1 MTINVSLDSN
11 ENIAI
16 MKKIMKK
23 LMKINVS
30 PPIMP
35 IMKKLMTYKFS
46 FRLASPQGSD
56 QPVKPTPRGRRL
68 EPNGSPPYRLTNNLK
83 PPYLPSLSRSP
94 WGWSLRR
101 CAVAQGALNAL

>member
-1 MTINVSLDSN
+1 MTINVSLASN

-35 IMKKLMTYKFS
+35 IMKKLMTY
-46 FRLASPQGSD
+46 
-56 QPVKPTPRGRRL
+56 
-68 EPNGSPPYRLTNNLK
+68 NYI
-83 PPYLPSLSRSP
+83 
-94 WGWSLRR
+94 
-101 CAVAQGALNAL
+101 